1 MPLLILADDLTGAA
15 DSAARCCAVG
25 LSATVVLDA
34 ADLAADWPTTQV
46 IALNSDSRQLTA
58 AAASQAVRQ
67 LISALP
73 MLPANTTWY
82 KKIDSLLRGN
92 VSAEIDALLPWV
104 TPAGAQPCALVCP
117 AFPAQGRGV
126 AGGQLIAP
134 ASIALPVAPSLT
146 AVLAQSSQCPVAR
159 LSLEWVRAGQAALQT
174 EIAHLLTAGAQIIA
188 ADALTDDDLARLVS
202 AMITVV
208 PHALLC
214 GSAGLMGALARQWVN
229 PLVVQ
234 SPTIV
239 SPASGPI
246 LTVMGSGSAMAHAQV
261 AALARHG
268 QVTVQQVDDDFALTA
283 GDAQGNWLLHLPP
296 PTAQTMLE
304 GSTARAHADRLA
316 AAALTAIHALQPT
329 LLILTGGD
337 TAVSV
342 LTQLGLTRLEV
353 VGELLPGIPLLVG
366 YDANG
371 QPRQVITKSG
381 SFGDEQT
388 LVHLY
393 SR

>member
-1 MPLLILADDLTGAA
+1 M
-15 DSAARCCAVG
+15 
-25 LSATVVLDA
+25 
-34 ADLAADWPTTQV
+34 
-46 IALNSDSRQLTA
+46 
-58 AAASQAVRQ
+58 
-67 LISALP
+67 
-73 MLPANTTWY
+73 
-82 KKIDSLLRGN
+82 
-92 VSAEIDALLPWV
+92 
-104 TPAGAQPCALVCP
+104 
-117 AFPAQGRGV
+117 

-134 ASIALPVAPSLT
+134 ALVTLPAECSLP
-146 AVLAQSSQCPVAR
+146 AVLAQSSQRPVAT

-188 ADALTDDDLARLVS
+188 ADALTDDDLAQLVS
-202 AMITVV
+202 AMTTVA

-234 SPTIV
+234 RPKIM

-261 AALARHG
+261 AALVRHG
-268 QVTVQQVDDDFALTA
+268 QVTVRQVDDNFALTA
-283 GDAQGNWLLHLPP
+283 EDAPGNWLLHLPP

-316 AAALTAIHALQPT
+316 VAALAAIHALQPAT
-329 LLILTGGD
+329 LILTGGD
-337 TAVSV
+337 TAISV

-366 YDANG
+366 TDATG
-371 QPRQVITKSG
+371 QQRQVITKSG
-381 SFGDEQT
+381 SFGDERT
-388 LVHLY
+388 LVQLY
-393 SR
+393 KR